1 MSDPRAQ
8 TGEALKDLVALMD
21 RLLAPDG
28 CPWDREQSL
37 ESLKPTLVEEA
48 YEVLETMDD
57 ASPDAAAHCEE
68 LGDLLLQIVFQAAL
82 RAREGR
88 FGIDDV
94 AHAIVTK
101 LVRRH
106 PHIFGDA
113 KVKDAEEVLA
123 QWTRIKAREKG
134 DGGEGK
140 GVLEGVPRAMP
151 QLVRAL
157 RLTEKAARVG
167 FDWPDIEGPRA
178 KVNEELLELDRARAD
193 LDKAAAQAE
202 LGDLLFALVNLA
214 RHEGLN
220 PEEALR
226 GANERFIA
234 RFGYIETRL
243 REQGRD
249 LQSAGLAELDALW
262 DEAKKAE
269 G

>member
-28 CPWDREQSL
+28 CPWDREQTL
-37 ESLKPTLVEEA
+37 ETLRPPLIEET
-48 YEVLETMDD
+48 YEVLDTMADP
-57 ASPDAAAHCEE
+57 SPGAAAHCEE
-68 LGDLLLQIVFQAAL
+68 LGDLMLQIVFQAAL
-82 RAREGR
+82 RAREGK

-94 AHAIVTK
+94 CRAIVAK

-106 PHIFGDA
+106 PHVFGDA
-113 KVKDAEEVLA
+113 RVKDADEVLA
-123 QWTRIKAREKG
+123 QWTRIKAREQAH
-134 DGGEGK
+134 GGEGK
-140 GVLEGVPRAMP
+140 GVLEGVPRGMP
-151 QLVRAL
+151 QLVRAF
-157 RLTEKAARVG
+157 RLTDKAARVG
-167 FDWPDIEGPRA
+167 FDWPDVDGPRA
-178 KVNEELLELDRARAD
+178 KVDEELAELDRARAE
-193 LDKAAAQAE
+193 LGQAAALAE

-214 RHEGLN
+214 RHEGLD

-234 RFGYIETRL
+234 RFGYIERRL

-249 LQSAGLAELDALW
+249 LQATGLAEMDALW
-262 DEAKKAE
+262 DEAKQAI